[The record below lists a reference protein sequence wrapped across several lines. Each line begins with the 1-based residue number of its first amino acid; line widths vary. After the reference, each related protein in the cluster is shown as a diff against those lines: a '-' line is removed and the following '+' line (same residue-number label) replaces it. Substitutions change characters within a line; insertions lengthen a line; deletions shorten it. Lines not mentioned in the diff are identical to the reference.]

1 MSAASLSSTEATL
14 AASAENQMIGEE
26 DWQRCR
32 VILEASKTAD
42 GNLASQK
49 RIADLSDMLEKLHKP
64 ERPNKSELR
73 QMAKSLSVP
82 QMIKGIN
89 LSVPTLLQ
97 SIQRAFLA
105 EVESLRETGSNLE
118 SPAASSSGGDQPF
131 VRGGGVS
138 QPAASAADEFE
149 SPAVR
154 QILQDVLEFGRL
166 PKEISN
172 PKTESA
178 VAEHKLAGRVRKSN
192 LRDRA
197 KAMLESER
205 FF

>member
-49 RIADLSDMLEKLHKP
+49 RIADLSDMLEKFNQP
-64 ERPNKSELR
+64 ERPNQSALR

-82 QMIKGIN
+82 QRIKGIN

-118 SPAASSSGGDQPF
+118 SPAASSSGGDQPV
-131 VRGGGVS
+131 VRGC
-138 QPAASAADEFE
+138 
-149 SPAVR
+149 
-154 QILQDVLEFGRL
+154 
-166 PKEISN
+166 
-172 PKTESA
+172 
-178 VAEHKLAGRVRKSN
+178 
-192 LRDRA
+192 
-197 KAMLESER
+197 AMD
-205 FF
+205 